1 MQSSKVYLNDLT
13 AKLHMILYDNEMK
26 IEDVQLNPA
35 VSNKPLHHQILE
47 DKKFFNQIFIGFWW
61 WLIG

>member
-1 MQSSKVYLNDLT
+1 
-13 AKLHMILYDNEMK
+13 MILYDNEMK
-26 IEDVQLNPA
+26 IEDTQLNPT